1 LDGSGAGMLTLRPY
15 QAKCLTDLYNY
26 FTDNNGDPLAIIPT
40 GGGKSLIMAEWCK
53 LVFRTDPQ
61 ARILVVTHVREL
73 VAQNYA
79 ELKAMWPD
87 APAGIYS
94 AGLNRR
100 EIDARL
106 LFASIQSI
114 YKRAFEIQQC
124 DMVLVDEA
132 HLIPARSDTM
142 YRRFLDELRVINP
155 HLKIIGF
162 TATPFRLDSGMLH
175 RGEGALF
182 GAIAHETNVRDLI
195 DQGFLSR
202 PVSYFEK
209 WQIDTAGVGT
219 RAGDFIA
226 SQLEVPALAPEAIDN
241 IVSRT
246 IASGNAR
253 KGWLVFGCTVA
264 HCQALA
270 TEFQSRGISTA
281 TIFGDTPAKERAQII
296 ANYKSQKIRCL
307 VSMGVLTTGF
317 NAKHVDLIVLA
328 RPTKSTGLYIQMVGR
343 GTRLATGKEN
353 CLILDFGGNISRHG
367 PFDDPNIPDDRKKG
381 APGDA
386 LVKYCPQCEAAC
398 AISLTACPECGH
410 EFPPVERKVF
420 SAPEAAPIMSLP
432 PEWLDVDHVSY
443 SLHEKPEKPVSLK
456 VSYRTGMVTHHEWI
470 CLGHGGYARTKA
482 EAWWLRHA
490 CAPVPKTAVEAMMRQ
505 SQIRAPDQ
513 IRVKKNGKFTEVVAT
528 RHYPQAQGKAA

>member
-1 LDGSGAGMLTLRPY
+1 MTLQLRPY
-15 QAKCLTDLYNY
+15 QQKCIDDLFSY
-26 FTDNNGDPLAIIPT
+26 FQRHDGNPLGIIPT

-53 LVFRTDPQ
+53 LVFRTDFR

-73 VAQNYA
+73 VRQNYE
-79 ELKAMWPD
+79 ELLSLWPD

-94 AGLNRR
+94 AGLNKRQ
-100 EIDARL
+100 INARL
-106 LFASIQSI
+106 LFASIQSV
-114 YKRAFEIQQC
+114 YKRAFQIQQC

-132 HLIPARSDTM
+132 HLIPSRSDTM
-142 YRRFLDELRVINP
+142 YRQFLDDLLKINP

-182 GAIAHETNVRDLI
+182 DAIAHETNVRDLI

-202 PVSYFEK
+202 PVSYFES
-209 WQIDTAGVGT
+209 WQIDTSNVGT

-226 SQLEVPALAPEAIDN
+226 SQLEVPALDPKAIDN

-246 IASGNAR
+246 IASGQDR

-264 HCQALA
+264 HCKALA
-270 TEFQSRGISTA
+270 QEFTARGISTA
-281 TIFGDTPAKERAQII
+281 TIFGDTSGPERERLIEDYKAQR
-296 ANYKSQKIRCL
+296 IRCL

-343 GTRLATGKEN
+343 GTRLHPGKDN

-381 APGDA
+381 KGDGDP
-386 LVKYCPQCEAAC
+386 LVKYCPDCEAAC
-398 AISLTACPECGH
+398 AISIGSCPECGH
-410 EFPPVERKVF
+410 EFPPVERKIF
-420 SAPEAAPIMSLP
+420 AAPEAAPIMSLP
-432 PEWLDVDHVSY
+432 PEWLDVDDVSF
-443 SLHEKPEKPVSLK
+443 SLHEKPGKPISLK
-456 VSYRTGMVTHHEWI
+456 VTYRTGLVSHNEWI
-470 CLGHGGYARTKA
+470 CLSHEGYARTKA
-482 EAWWLRHA
+482 EGWWLRHA
-490 CAPVPKTAVEAMMRQ
+490 QAPVPANAVEAMMRQ
-505 SQIRAPDQ
+505 KQIKVPDQ
-513 IRVKKNGKFTEVVAT
+513 IRVRKSGKFTEVIAH
-528 RHYPQAQGKAA
+528 RHLRADAA